1 MEKENI
7 SLIILILVALILC
20 IIYVF
25 NFINIKKTND
35 NYEILQ
41 KYKPNRE
48 DIIDLTRN
56 KLPVILTG
64 IIEDWYIY
72 DKNDK
77 IDQNKL
83 TEEVL
88 NENTE
93 LLNNALTLNKNYE
106 INNIN
111 IKFKNSKLIQ
121 ENNVRHFLCLLS
133 GNISI
138 FMFNPKQKIEYII
151 NENKQKESKYSFW
164 NEEKEHLKE
173 TKYMEINLGIEQII
187 FIPYGWWYC
196 YQVKEEGIILDIES
210 QTIFTVPFKII
221 L

>member
-7 SLIILILVALILC
+7 SLIILIIFALILC
-20 IIYVF
+20 VFYVF

-56 KLPVILTG
+56 KLPVILIG
-64 IIEDWYIY
+64 VIEDWFIY

-77 IDQNKL
+77 IDQKKL
-83 TEEVL
+83 TAEVL

-111 IKFKNSKLIQ
+111 TKLKNSKLIQ

-133 GNISI
+133 GSISI
-138 FMFNPKQKIEYII
+138 FLFNPQQKIEYII
-151 NENKQKESKYSFW
+151 NDNKLKESKYSFW

-173 TKYMEINLGIEQII
+173 TKYMEINLGAEQII

-210 QTIFTVPFKII
+210 QTIFTGPIKF
-221 L
+221 LL